1 MERGGRMKPR
11 SLTCTIGGAVT
22 KLPAATLKQ
31 LQARLHEH
39 SLQMATL
46 RAALDI
52 QLTRIAQMQAELDLL
67 PHARKRRLLL
77 RALLTKQFVDH
88 GTGVC

>member
-1 MERGGRMKPR
+1 M
-11 SLTCTIGGAVT
+11 T
-22 KLPAATLKQ
+22 KLSAATLKQ
-31 LQARLHEH
+31 LQAHLHEH

-46 RAALDI
+46 RAALDV

-77 RALLTKQFVDH
+77 RALLTKQSVGH
-88 GTGVC
+88 GTGMF

>member
-1 MERGGRMKPR
+1 MKFSVP
-11 SLTCTIGGAVT
+11 
-22 KLPAATLKQ
+22 TLEQ
-31 LQARLHEH
+31 VQAHLHEH
-39 SLQMATL
+39 SMQMATL

-77 RALLTKQFVDH
+77 RALLTKQSVDH
-88 GTGVC
+88 GTGSVVTRPRHPYPSLSVFVR